1 MQKILKIHKCGL
13 GDIFRESVTN
23 IGNLEEEYLMTRNI
37 GNRGIC
43 GLKSAEEQ
51 GDRSSWDVPRLLQ
64 RRSLLTFLHQFRSLG
79 EGGEGGEGRV
89 GSMGEGNVGDGQE
102 ARQSYTDGPIGLRTY
117 FIFSKYLSEKVGKR
131 CLNFEASCKCYI
143 FWEIASTLVFLVFGQ
158 FWRTASRDGGLT
170 LNNLP
175 SQVHFYREAENKGWK

>member
-117 FIFSKYLSEKVGKR
+117 FIFSKYLSWKVGKR
-131 CLNFEASCKCYI
+131 CLNFKAELASVI
-143 FWEIASTLVFLVFGQ
+143 FSEKLHQRWCFLLLVNF
-158 FWRTASRDGGLT
+158 DGHPS
-170 LNNLP
+170 NLSFSGAFVP
-175 SQVHFYREAENKGWK
+175 FSGNKGWKKLPILIQ